1 MSASALVATPK
12 PASIREVVYDE
23 AVLRRRVAE
32 LAAEISRDY
41 AGSDLAVVGILK
53 GAYLFACDLVRAL
66 SVPCVLDFV
75 SISRYRRAPSQRE
88 VRITC
93 DLEIDPRGRD
103 LLIVEDIVDT
113 GLTLHYLIDVLRR
126 REPRSVGICSL
137 LDRPNL
143 RLAQIPV
150 RYVGFDVNDDFLVGY
165 GLDYRER
172 FRNLPFI
179 ASMEL

>member
-1 MSASALVATPK
+1 MSSSALVASPK
-12 PASIREVVYDE
+12 HASIREVVYDE
-23 AVLRRRVAE
+23 AAIRRRVAG
-32 LAAEISRDY
+32 LADEISRDY

-75 SISRYRRAPSQRE
+75 SISRYRRVPSQRE
-88 VRITC
+88 VRITS

-143 RLAQIPV
+143 RLAEIPV

-179 ASMEL
+179 ATLEL

>member
-1 MSASALVATPK
+1 MSSPVIVVSPEVGA
-12 PASIREVVYDE
+12 IRGVVYDE
-23 AVLRRRVAE
+23 AAIRRRLAE

-41 AGSDLAVVGILK
+41 AGSDLVVVGILK

-66 SVPCVLDFV
+66 TISCALDFV

-88 VRITC
+88 VRITG

-113 GLTLHYLIDVLRR
+113 GLTLHYLTEVFRR
-126 REPRSVGICSL
+126 RGPRSVGICSL
-137 LDRPNL
+137 LDRPDL
-143 RLAQIPV
+143 RLADIPV
-150 RYVGFDVNDDFLVGY
+150 KYVGFNATDEFLVGY